1 MSNGGRVRSY
11 WNAEMVKIVLGAQ
24 VPQDWDGGRFL
35 GGPIKACS
43 CQTLLDEI
51 STLMLANP
59 TSNILTNEVMRNVIY
74 VHCTMYVVHDVTF
87 VNEAEVQGHTRH
99 FKQVQ

>member
-1 MSNGGRVRSY
+1 MECRDGQDCIGCSSSTR
-11 WNAEMVKIVLGAQ
+11 LGMG
-24 VPQDWDGGRFL
+24 VGFL
-35 GGPIKACS
+35 GWTIKACS

-74 VHCTMYVVHDVTF
+74 VHCTMYVVHDVKF
-87 VNEAEVQGHTRH
+87 VNEAEVQGQTRH